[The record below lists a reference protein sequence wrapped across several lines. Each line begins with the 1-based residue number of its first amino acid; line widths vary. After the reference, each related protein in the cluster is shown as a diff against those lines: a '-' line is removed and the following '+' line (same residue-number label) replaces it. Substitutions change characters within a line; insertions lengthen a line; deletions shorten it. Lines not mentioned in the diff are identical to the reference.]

1 MSNKCSSAG
10 GEVVSGRFAA
20 MTERMPALSLAAVPG
35 RRVQTLELVAEI
47 ERRGFSG
54 IYCPSF
60 GDAMGLCLSIAHTT
74 STIEF
79 GTSIQPIYLQHPAAL
94 ATSASYLHEIA
105 GGRFR
110 LGVGVTHGPVIKRL
124 GVETG
129 KPLSD
134 MREYVGTMRAAA
146 ESMGGLPPVVLAT
159 LRDKMVGLAVEVG
172 DGAVW
177 ANASLSRMAHS
188 LAGVP
193 ADRLADGFSIGNMI
207 PTVIDDD
214 IDAARARNRKTLQGY
229 VALPNYRNYWIEAG
243 YDAEMTA
250 VLAGLEARDPDAVLA
265 AMSDRW
271 LDDCT
276 LSGPVSRVRDGIEAW
291 FDAGVTAPIVV
302 PSSTSGGQAKA
313 FAELFDAFA

>member
-1 MSNKCSSAG
+1 
-10 GEVVSGRFAA
+10 
-20 MTERMPALSLAAVPG
+20 MTTRMPAISLAASPG
-35 RRVQTLELVAEI
+35 RRAQTLELAQEI

-60 GDAMGLCLSIAHTT
+60 GDAMGLCLSIAHVT

-79 GTSIQPIYLQHPAAL
+79 GTSIQPIYLQHPVAL
-94 ATSASYLHEIA
+94 ATSAAYLHELS
-105 GGRFR
+105 GGRFW

-134 MREYVGTMRAAA
+134 MREYVGTMRTAG
-146 ESMGGLPPVVLAT
+146 EQMGGLPPVVLAT

-177 ANASLSRMAHS
+177 ANASRSRMAHS
-188 LAGVP
+188 LSTTP
-193 ADRLADGFSIGNMI
+193 ENFWIGNMI

-214 IDAARARNRKTLQGY
+214 IEAARARNRKTLQGY

-243 YDAEMTA
+243 YEAEMTA
-250 VLAGLEARDPDAVLA
+250 VIDALAARDNDAVIA
-265 AMSDRW
+265 AMSDKW

-291 FDAGVTAPIVV
+291 FDAGVTAPVIVA
-302 PSSTSGGQAKA
+302 SSTTGGQAKA
-313 FAELFDAFA
+313 MSELFEAFA

>member
-1 MSNKCSSAG
+1 MAG
-10 GEVVSGRFAA
+10 
-20 MTERMPALSLAAVPG
+20 
-35 RRVQTLELVAEI
+35 EI

-60 GDAMGLCLSIAHTT
+60 GDAMGLCLSIAHATT
-74 STIEF
+74 TIEF
-79 GTSIQPIYLQHPAAL
+79 GTSIQPIYLQHPVGL
-94 ATSASYLHEIA
+94 ATSAAYLHEVA
-105 GGRFR
+105 SGRFR

-134 MREYVGTMRAAA
+134 MREYVGTMRAAG
-146 ESMGGLPPVVLAT
+146 EQMGGLPPVVLAT
-159 LRDKMVGLAVEVG
+159 LRDKMVSLSVEAG

-177 ANASLSRMAHS
+177 ANASRSRMAHS
-188 LAGVP
+188 LSRVP
-193 ADRLADGFSIGNMI
+193 AERLAAGFWIGNMI

-214 IDAARARNRKTLQGY
+214 LEAARARNRKTLAGY

-243 YDAEMTA
+243 YEEEMASVITA
-250 VLAGLEARDPDAVLA
+250 LAARDNDAVLA

-276 LSGPVSRVRDGIEAW
+276 LSGPVGRVREGIEAW
-291 FDAGVTAPIVV
+291 FDAGVNAPVVV

-313 FAELFDAFA
+313 FAELFDAFS

>member
-1 MSNKCSSAG
+1 
-10 GEVVSGRFAA
+10 
-20 MTERMPALSLAAVPG
+20 VPG
-35 RRVQTLELVAEI
+35 RRGQTLELAAEI

-60 GDAMGLCLSIAHTT
+60 GDAMGLCLSIAHVTT
-74 STIEF
+74 TIEF

-105 GGRFR
+105 EGRFR

-129 KPLSD
+129 KPLTD
-134 MREYVGTMRAAA
+134 MREYVGAMRATA
-146 ESMGGLPPVVLAT
+146 EQAGGLPPVVLAT
-159 LRDKMVGLAVEVG
+159 LRDKMVGLAAEIA

-177 ANASLSRMAHS
+177 ANASRSRMAHS
-188 LAGVP
+188 LALIP
-193 ADRLADGFSIGNMI
+193 DGRELWIGNMI

-214 IDAARARNRKTLQGY
+214 IDAARARNRRSLQGY

-243 YDAEMTA
+243 YEEEMSA
-250 VLAGLEARDPDAVLA
+250 VIAGLEALDPDAVLA

-276 LSGPVSRVRDGIEAW
+276 LSGSVAQVRDGIEAW
-291 FDAGVTAPIVV
+291 FDAGVAAPIIV

>member
-1 MSNKCSSAG
+1 
-10 GEVVSGRFAA
+10 
-20 MTERMPALSLAAVPG
+20 MTERMPALSLAAGPG
-35 RRVQTLELVAEI
+35 RRTQTLELIADI

-74 STIEF
+74 NQIQF

-105 GGRFR
+105 KGRFR
-110 LGVGVTHGPVIKRL
+110 LGVGVTHGPVLRRL

-146 ESMGGLPPVVLAT
+146 ESAGGLPPVVLAT
-159 LRDKMVGLAVEVG
+159 LRDKMLGLAVEIG

-177 ANASLSRMAHS
+177 ANASRSRMAHS
-188 LAGVP
+188 LALVP
-193 ADRLADGFSIGNMI
+193 GDRRSAGFSIGNMI

-214 IDAARARNRKTLQGY
+214 INAARARNRKTLQGY
-229 VALPNYRNYWIEAG
+229 VALPNYRNYWVDAG
-243 YDAEMTA
+243 YEAEMTA
-250 VLAGLEARDPDAVLA
+250 VIAGLEARDSEAVQA

-276 LSGPVSRVRDGIEAW
+276 LSGSAIQVRDGIEAW

-313 FAELFDAFA
+313 FAELFDAFS